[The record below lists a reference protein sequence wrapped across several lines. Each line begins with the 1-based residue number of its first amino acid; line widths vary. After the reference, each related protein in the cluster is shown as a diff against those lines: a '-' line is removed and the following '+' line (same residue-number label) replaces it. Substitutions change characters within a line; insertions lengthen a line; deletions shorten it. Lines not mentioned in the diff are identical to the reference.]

1 MNKEHIKI
9 TVYLYQNVRADM
21 R

>member
-9 TVYLYQNVRADM
+9 IKTPNCT
-21 R
+21 